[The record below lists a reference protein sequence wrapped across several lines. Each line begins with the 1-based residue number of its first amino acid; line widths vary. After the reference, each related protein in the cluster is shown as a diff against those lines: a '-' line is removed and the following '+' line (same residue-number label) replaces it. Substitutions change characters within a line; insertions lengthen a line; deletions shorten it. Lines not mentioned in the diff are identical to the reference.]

1 MKKVH
6 FNKKRLVARTRLF
19 ILMVITALMLMA
31 LLIPSSAALAGWAI
45 GGGY

>member
-6 FNKKRLVARTRLF
+6 LNKKRLIVRTRML
-19 ILMVITALMLMA
+19 ILMIVTALMLMA
-31 LLIPSSAALAGWAI
+31 LMIPNSAALAGWAI

>member
-6 FNKKRLVARTRLF
+6 FNKKRIAARTRM
-19 ILMVITALMLMA
+19 IVLMVITALMLMA
-31 LLIPSSAALAGWAI
+31 LLIPNSTVLAGWAI

>member
-6 FNKKRLVARTRLF
+6 LNKKRLVARTRMLV
-19 ILMVITALMLMA
+19 LMVITALMLMA